1 MKFFV
6 DLDGVFADLDAKLNE
21 LSFDDS
27 QYTITPDDW
36 RFISS
41 LQPFLFDELD
51 LLPGAVELWQFLEPL
66 GAVILTAV
74 PSTFDNAAEQ
84 KRRWVVRHLHSISII
99 TCTEKHEYSS
109 PSHVLIDDMIKH
121 QSAWEDRG
129 GIFIH
134 HKDVKTTI
142 NSVRSIID
150 K

>member
-21 LSFDDS
+21 LSFNDP
-27 QYTITPDDW
+27 QYTITDDDW
-36 RFISS
+36 RYIAS
-41 LQPFLFDELD
+41 LQPLLFYQLN

-66 GAVILTAV
+66 GAVILTAT
-74 PSTFDNAAEQ
+74 PATFYDAAEQ
-84 KRRWVVRHLHSISII
+84 KRRWVVRHLHSTSII
-99 TCTEKHEYSS
+99 TCTQKHDYSS

-121 QSAWEDRG
+121 QSAWEKRG

-134 HKDVKTTI
+134 HKDVKATI
-142 NSVRSIID
+142 DSVRSIID